1 MSTKWVILNSQE
13 KTNCYML
20 NSTDFQNK
28 LKLTASVGMQPR
40 LRIFSVPLDQIVYR
54 NNETE
59 SSS

>member
-1 MSTKWVILNSQE
+1 
-13 KTNCYML
+13 ML